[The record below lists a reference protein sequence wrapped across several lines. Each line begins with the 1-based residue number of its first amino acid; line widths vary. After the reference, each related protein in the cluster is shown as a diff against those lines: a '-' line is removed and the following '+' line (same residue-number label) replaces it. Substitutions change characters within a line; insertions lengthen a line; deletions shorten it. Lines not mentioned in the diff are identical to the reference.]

1 MTDQTRHGIEEI
13 QSQNKARAHAEQK
26 TMREE
31 LKKFIDDCGIFHL
44 QELHAEY
51 KRMTRNKI

>member
-1 MTDQTRHGIEEI
+1 MAEQNEMHFETID
-13 QSQNKARAHAEQK
+13 SNKAKAYKEQK
-26 TMREE
+26 EMRNE
-31 LKKFIDDCGIFHL
+31 LKKFVESCNTFHL